1 MRDTLF
7 TSEEVAQGVAGLRKR
22 KAAGPDGL
30 TAEHLQHAG
39 SSVLIWLRNILNC
52 IVEME
57 EVPAVLKSGLIVPV
71 YKRGGK
77 GPAKVDSYRGVTL
90 ASVVAKL
97 LEKLVLARM
106 QFLLREANIPHM
118 NQSAYRRQVS
128 CADAIFA
135 TQE

>member
-1 MRDTLF
+1 M
-7 TSEEVAQGVAGLRKR
+7 
-22 KAAGPDGL
+22 
-30 TAEHLQHAG
+30 
-39 SSVLIWLRNILNC
+39 
-52 IVEME
+52 
-57 EVPAVLKSGLIVPV
+57 PAVLKSGLIVPV

-77 GPAKVDSYRGVTL
+77 DPAKVDSYRGVTL